1 MIPVLVRWLLMS
13 LSLLIVSYVVPGF
26 SVTGLG
32 AALIG
37 AVVFGFLNA
46 TLGLILKVLTFPF
59 TILTL
64 GLFWF
69 VINAIVLEI
78 TSAIVPGFFIRSF
91 FSALIGAIL
100 LTLVNMLLKALVGE
114 AEPNKKLGPSTG
126 SWRRSMP

>member
-13 LSLLIVSYVVPGF
+13 LSLLIVSYVVHGF
-26 SVTGLG
+26 YVTGIG

-37 AVVFGFLNA
+37 AIVFGLLNA
-46 TLGLILKVLTFPF
+46 TLGLVLKILTFPF

-69 VINAIVLEI
+69 VINAIILEI

-91 FSALIGAIL
+91 FSALVGAIL
-100 LTLVNMLLKALVGE
+100 LTLVNMGLKALIGE
-114 AEPNKKLGPSTG
+114 VERPNRTI
-126 SWRRSMP
+126 R

>member
-1 MIPVLVRWLLMS
+1 MIPALVRWLLMS

-26 SVTGLG
+26 FVTGLG
-32 AALIG
+32 AALLG
-37 AVVFGFLNA
+37 ALIFGFLNA
-46 TLGLILKVLTFPF
+46 TLGLVLKILTFPF

-69 VINAIVLEI
+69 IINAIILEI

-100 LTLVNMLLKALVGE
+100 LTSVNMLLKAMVGE
-114 AEPNKKLGPSTG
+114 PERAN
-126 SWRRSMP
+126 

>member
-1 MIPVLVRWLLMS
+1 MIPALVRWLLMS

-26 SVTGLG
+26 FVTGLG
-32 AALIG
+32 AALLG
-37 AVVFGFLNA
+37 ALIFRFLNA
-46 TLGLILKVLTFPF
+46 TLGLVLKILTFPF

-69 VINAIVLEI
+69 IINAIILEI

-100 LTLVNMLLKALVGE
+100 LTLVNMLLKAMVGE
-114 AEPNKKLGPSTG
+114 PERAN
-126 SWRRSMP
+126 

>member
-26 SVTGLG
+26 YVTGIG

-37 AVVFGFLNA
+37 AIVFGLLNA
-46 TLGLILKVLTFPF
+46 TLGLVLKILTFPF

-69 VINAIVLEI
+69 VINAIILEI
-78 TSAIVPGFFIRSF
+78 TSRIVPGFFIRSF

-100 LTLVNMLLKALVGE
+100 LTLVNMGLKALVGE
-114 AEPNKKLGPSTG
+114 PERTKYERL
-126 SWRRSMP
+126 R

>member
-32 AALIG
+32 PALIG

-46 TLGLILKVLTFPF
+46 TLGLVLKILTFPF

-69 VINAIVLEI
+69 VINAIILEI
-78 TSAIVPGFFIRSF
+78 TSRIVPGFFIRSF

-100 LTLVNMLLKALVGE
+100 LTLVNMALKALVGE
-114 AEPNKKLGPSTG
+114 PERTKYERL
-126 SWRRSMP
+126 R